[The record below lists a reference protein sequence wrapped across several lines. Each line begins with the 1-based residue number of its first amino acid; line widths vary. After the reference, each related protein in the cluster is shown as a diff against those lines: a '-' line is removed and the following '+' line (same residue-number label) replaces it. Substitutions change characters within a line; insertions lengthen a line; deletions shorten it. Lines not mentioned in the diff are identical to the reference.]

1 MPLKQQLFLFEPPYL
16 SSWSDIPGWLE
27 TVILK
32 HECYYET
39 RGPQN
44 IISLPSR
51 WIIQVTSQPEYL
63 LLLSLM
69 QCFVMPISAL
79 CILFHL
85 EVIGLCSMQIGM
97 QRQRVD

>member
-51 WIIQVTSQPEYL
+51 WIIQVTSQLEYL
-63 LLLSLM
+63 LKLSLM
-69 QCFVMPISAL
+69 QCFCNANFCTLHSTSFNQPSAFASLSAWSIS
-79 CILFHL
+79 
-85 EVIGLCSMQIGM
+85 Q
-97 QRQRVD
+97 